1 MVIREGS
8 AASAATNAANI
19 PPPVNAAAGEV
30 NQEQR
35 QGFKREAD
43 QYMPIANITRTMRR
57 VLPAHARIT
66 DDAKEAIQECVSEFI
81 SFITVEANMRCHRDY
96 RKTVTP
102 EDVLAAMKSLGFD
115 DYLQPLAVF
124 LNKYRTQ
131 QDPERDSTNQLL
143 QFVRRDN
150 NAAVGGGF
158 VHHHQQQ
165 QQQQGAQMVR
175 PPPPPPTAPTMWY
188 YAPLSLPPAASVEDE
203 EKIGGSQR

>member
-30 NQEQR
+30 MNQEQR

-43 QYMPIANITRTMRR
+43 QYMSIANITRIMRR

-81 SFITVEANMRCHRDY
+81 SFITAEANRRCHRDY

-102 EDVLAAMKSLGFD
+102 EDVLAAMESLGFD
-115 DYLQPLAVF
+115 DYLQPLVVF

-131 QDPERDSTNQLL
+131 QGPEK
-143 QFVRRDN
+143 
-150 NAAVGGGF
+150 A
-158 VHHHQQQ
+158 
-165 QQQQGAQMVR
+165 
-175 PPPPPPTAPTMWY
+175 
-188 YAPLSLPPAASVEDE
+188 PPAA
-203 EKIGGSQR
+203 GSSIYFRNFK